1 MHGPIYKVETKQGV
15 TILTLTK
22 EDIPMYENERLNKA
36 FSALL
41 DEGKN
46 NIVLDLSNAV
56 YISSI
61 VIASLVFMRKRAKE
75 SGGNF
80 VICNIGDSVKEI
92 LATTNLDKVLDIV
105 DDRQEA
111 ISQLAKKCQH
121 SQKL

>member
-1 MHGPIYKVETKQGV
+1 MRGPIYKVEARQGV

-41 DEGKN
+41 NEGKN
-46 NIVLDLSNAV
+46 KIVLDLSNTV

-75 SGGNF
+75 SGGSF
-80 VICNIGDSVKEI
+80 IICNIGDSVKEI
-92 LATTNLDKVLDIV
+92 LTITNLDKILDIV
-105 DDRQEA
+105 DDRQKA
-111 ISQLAKKCQH
+111 IIQLVKD
-121 SQKL
+121 